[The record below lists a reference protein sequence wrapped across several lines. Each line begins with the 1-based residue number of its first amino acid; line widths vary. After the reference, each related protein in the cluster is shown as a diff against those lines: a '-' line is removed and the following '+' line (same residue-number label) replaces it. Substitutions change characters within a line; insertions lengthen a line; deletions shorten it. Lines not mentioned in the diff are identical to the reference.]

1 MGAKEQAIASGLIGL
16 STGWLKGRSDFQDN
30 QLKQQQID
38 EELAW
43 KREQRQAER
52 TRMQQDAEMRTSLA
66 SAARPAQIDT
76 GYQVTDAAGSN
87 AFTKDADAAAMMG
100 DMVADQRP
108 SLARATRVQ
117 ETAYRDP
124 RQAQAAQ
131 AQYNSAP
138 ATLDRMGLA
147 AMPYDPAKGLGL
159 QGQAATA
166 RKAMTEE
173 QKKMQAEIDDRF
185 NSEIASIAMSGPKW
199 WEAAADALTKSGAPA
214 FKGMKGKAELSED
227 GKTVTFKAI
236 LPDGTEKTAS
246 TFEASEKGAQ
256 DWAQSSARLDSKT
269 KLSWLAD
276 RAKQLR
282 EEDKAKEKSGLTLA
296 EIQARGD
303 EDRKTIDYKRKNG
316 DTGKESVG
324 REERLRYT
332 SLFQDAGRRQAEAQK
347 SYNTLIKE
355 RAYANAKPD
364 SPQAQE
370 LESLRD
376 AIKQYG
382 DERKT
387 YQSMLAEGASKSA
400 ENPAG
405 RVGLGATNSSER
417 GMAEQTKGG
426 MGADAA
432 SIRREIAAAQADIAR
447 APDAESK
454 RMLADHVA
462 NMERQLAGISGQ
474 SQGLSAMRQPAR
486 QAAGQPVKVATK
498 AERDALPAGTQYI
511 DPNGQV
517 FVKK

>member
-1 MGAKEQAIASGLIGL
+1 MGAKEEAIASGLIGL

-66 SAARPAQIDT
+66 NAARPAQVST
-76 GYQVTDAAGSN
+76 GYQVTDDAGSN

-100 DMVADQRP
+100 DMVSDQRP
-108 SLARATRVQ
+108 SLASATRVQ
-117 ETAYRDP
+117 DTAYRDP

-159 QGQAATA
+159 QGQASTA

-173 QKKMQAEIDDRF
+173 QKKMQTEIDDRF
-185 NSEIASIAMSGPKW
+185 NSEIASIAFSGPKW
-199 WEAAADALTKSGAPA
+199 WEAAAKMYSDSNVPALKN
-214 FKGMKGKAELSED
+214 MKAKAELSKD
-227 GKTVTFKAI
+227 GKTVTFKAV
-236 LPDGTEKTAS
+236 LPDGTEKEVNS
-246 TFEASEKGAQ
+246 FEASEKGAQ
-256 DWAQSSARLDSKT
+256 DWAQASSRVDSKT

-347 SYNTLIKE
+347 SYNTLVKE
-355 RAYANAKPD
+355 PSYARAKPD

-387 YQSMLAEGASKSA
+387 YQTLLADGASKGAEKPTLSA
-400 ENPAG
+400 
-405 RVGLGATNSSER
+405 GLSDVRPPSGNRSL
-417 GMAEQTKGG
+417 
-426 MGADAA
+426 A
-432 SIRREIAAAQADIAR
+432 ST
-447 APDAESK
+447 DAEKDRYAILQRELESAT
-454 RMLADHVA
+454 ADGRKQDVIA
-462 NMERQLAGISGQ
+462 LQNEISRLPK
-474 SQGLSAMRQPAR
+474 STAAVGLSAMRQPAR
-486 QAAGQPVKVATK
+486 QSAGQPVKVTTK

>member
-1 MGAKEQAIASGLIGL
+1 MGAKENAIASGLIGL
-16 STGWLKGRSDFQDN
+16 GTGWLKGKNDFQEN

-52 TRMQQDAEMRTSLA
+52 NRITQDSELRLSLA
-66 SAARPAQIDT
+66 NAARPAQVDA

-87 AFTKDADAAAMMG
+87 AFTKDADAAAMMN
-100 DMVADQRP
+100 DMASDNTP
-108 SLARATRVQ
+108 SLSSATRVQ
-117 ETAYRDP
+117 DTAYRDP

-166 RKAMTEE
+166 RKTMTEE

-185 NSEIASIAMSGPKW
+185 NTEIASIAMSGPKW
-199 WEAAADALTKSGAPA
+199 YDAAAEALTKSNAGP
-214 FKGMKGKAELSED
+214 FKGVTARAELSKD
-227 GKTVTFKAI
+227 GKTVDFVAK
-236 LPDGTEKTAS
+236 LPDGTEKKVS
-246 TFEASEKGAQ
+246 SFDASEKGAQ
-256 DWAQSSARLDSKT
+256 DWAQASSKVDAKT

-282 EEDKAKEKSGLTLA
+282 EEEKAAEKSGLTLS
-296 EIQARGD
+296 EIRARGD
-303 EDRKTIDYKRKNG
+303 EDRKTIDYKRQNG
-316 DTGKESVG
+316 DTGKESIG

-382 DERKT
+382 EERKT
-387 YQSMLAEGASKSA
+387 YQSMLAEGASKGA
-400 ENPAG
+400 EKPAA
-405 RVGLGATNSSER
+405 RMGLGATNSTER
-417 GMAEQTKGG
+417 GMAEQVKGG
-426 MGADAA
+426 MGADAT
-432 SIRREIAAAQADIAR
+432 SIRREIATAKADMAR
-447 APDAESK
+447 VPDEQSK
-454 RMLADHVA
+454 RMLAEHVA
-462 NMERQLAGISGQ
+462 NMERQLSGIS
-474 SQGLSAMRQPAR
+474 SQPTGLSAMQPQSSTE
-486 QAAGQPVKVATK
+486 QAVKITTQ
-498 AERDALPAGTQYI
+498 AEHAALPKGTRYTAPDGSVRIKQ
-511 DPNGQV
+511 
-517 FVKK
+517 